1 MKKILEID
9 LVSVDSLFE
18 KYNRRQIS
26 KELIDYMVN
35 EADLLLREKVDLKII
50 INNQVK
56 NDSDIIKIIKQKLLD
71 EYDKT
76 ILKHQNNIIKQLI
89 YFLIGITALFFST
102 LIQDTIFKEIVLIG
116 GWVLIWYMV
125 ELELFSDMELRK
137 RRRVIKRLLE
147 SEIKVK

>member
-26 KELIDYMVN
+26 KELIDYMV
-35 EADLLLREKVDLKII
+35 
-50 INNQVK
+50 NNQVK

>member
-1 MKKILEID
+1 
-9 LVSVDSLFE
+9 
-18 KYNRRQIS
+18 
-26 KELIDYMVN
+26 MVN